1 MPPIDHM
8 LNKARFF
15 DIYYRANHAE
25 AGEEYTDDIDE
36 QPINVI
42 GFNEIH
48 QSKKFWITIRT
59 NNDREEKSKNAALIS
74 NFQGKLDY
82 GTAINFSSKN

>member
-1 MPPIDHM
+1 MEKSKKDSCKQPAETSVVRDQLCPPIDHM
-8 LNKARFF
+8 LNRARLF

-48 QSKKFWITIRT
+48 QSKKF
-59 NNDREEKSKNAALIS
+59 
-74 NFQGKLDY
+74 
-82 GTAINFSSKN
+82 